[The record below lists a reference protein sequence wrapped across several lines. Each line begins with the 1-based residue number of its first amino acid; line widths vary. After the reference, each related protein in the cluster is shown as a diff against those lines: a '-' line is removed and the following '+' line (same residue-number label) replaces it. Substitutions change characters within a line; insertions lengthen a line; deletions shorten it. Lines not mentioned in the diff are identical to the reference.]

1 MTNRYILSIQ
11 LALWTKIIF
20 TTEQTQ
26 FMFIGARRAVLIGAI
41 GAIVAFIV
49 LFPAIPDL
57 LRGGSELRDV
67 MVSVKNIELE
77 NTSKVN
83 NTIPLKV
90 TFEILNKDVKALSN
104 SKIEYTVNANNTN
117 LGNGLLS
124 YEDIPPNGR
133 PQLYPNSP
141 TTLQSTFLFV
151 RTSSNSDFF
160 DKINNSNFVTNFT
173 EWSVNG
179 TAQIDSAFTIYPVE
193 FSSNL
198 R

>member
-1 MTNRYILSIQ
+1 MTKQIQ
-11 LALWTKIIF
+11 T
-20 TTEQTQ
+20 
-26 FMFIGARRAVLIGAI
+26 MFIGARRAVLLAAI

-67 MVSVKNIELE
+67 TVSVKNIVVE
-77 NTSKVN
+77 NTSNVN
-83 NTIPLKV
+83 NTIPLTV
-90 TFEILNKDVKALSN
+90 TFEILNNDVKALST
-104 SKIEYTVNANNTN
+104 SKIEYSVIANSTD

-141 TTLQSTFLFV
+141 TTLQSTFLLS
-151 RTSSNSDFF
+151 RSSNSELFN
-160 DKINNSNFVTNFT
+160 KINNAQFMANFT
-173 EWSVNG
+173 EWTING
-179 TAQIDSAFTIYPVE
+179 TAQIDSAFTIYPIA

>member
-1 MTNRYILSIQ
+1 M
-11 LALWTKIIF
+11 WTKIIF
-20 TTEQTQ
+20 TTEETQ

-67 MVSVKNIELE
+67 MVSVKNIELQ
-77 NTSKVN
+77 NTSNVID
-83 NTIPLKV
+83 TIPLTI
-90 TFEILNKDVKALSN
+90 TFEILNKDVKALST
-104 SKIEYTVNANNTN
+104 SKIEYSVSANNTN

-141 TTLQSTFLFV
+141 TTLQSTFLLG
-151 RTSSNSDFF
+151 RTSSNSEFF
-160 DKINNSNFVTNFT
+160 DKIDNSNFITNFT
-173 EWSVNG
+173 EWNVNG
-179 TAQIDSAFTIYPVE
+179 TAQIDSAFTIYPIV

>member
-1 MTNRYILSIQ
+1 MD
-11 LALWTKIIF
+11 
-20 TTEQTQ
+20 EQNQT
-26 FMFIGARRAVLIGAI
+26 MFIGARRAVLLAAI

-67 MVSVKNIELE
+67 TVNVKNIVVE
-77 NTSKVN
+77 NTSNVN
-83 NTIPLKV
+83 NTIPLTV
-90 TFEILNKDVKALSN
+90 TFEILNKDVKALST
-104 SKIEYTVNANNTN
+104 SKIEYSVNANNTR

-141 TTLQSTFLFV
+141 TTLESTFLLT
-151 RTSSNSDFF
+151 RTSSNSELF
-160 DKINNSNFVTNFT
+160 DKIHNAEFAANFT
-173 EWSVNG
+173 EWNING
-179 TAQIDSAFTIYPVE
+179 TAQIDSAFTIYPVP

-198 R
+198 K

>member
-1 MTNRYILSIQ
+1 M
-11 LALWTKIIF
+11 WTKIIF

-26 FMFIGARRAVLIGAI
+26 IMFIGARRAVLIGVI

-67 MVSVKNIELE
+67 SVNVKNIVVE
-77 NTSKVN
+77 NTSNVN
-83 NTIPLKV
+83 NTIPLTV
-90 TFEILNKDVKALSN
+90 TFEILNNDVKALST
-104 SKIEYTVNANNTN
+104 SKIEYSIDANNTH

-141 TTLQSTFLFV
+141 TTLDSTVLLT
-151 RTSSNSDFF
+151 RTSSNSELF
-160 DKINNSNFVTNFT
+160 DKISNAGFVANFT
-173 EWSVNG
+173 DWTING
-179 TAQIDSAFTIYPVE
+179 TAQIDSAFTIYPIP